1 MKNKNKNKA
10 ARPQDGQ
17 CDRTVIGGE
26 INRHM
31 LRNI

>member
-1 MKNKNKNKA
+1 MKNRNKDK
-10 ARPQDGQ
+10 ARPQNGQ